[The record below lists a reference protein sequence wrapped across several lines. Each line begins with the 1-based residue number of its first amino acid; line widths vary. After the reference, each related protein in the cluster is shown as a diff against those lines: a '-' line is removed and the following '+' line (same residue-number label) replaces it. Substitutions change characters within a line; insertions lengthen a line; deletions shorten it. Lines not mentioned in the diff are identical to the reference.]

1 MKENIFPFTA
11 IVGQEKV
18 KKALILNAINPSI
31 GGILIK
37 GDVGT
42 GKTTAVRAMSNL
54 LPKVETVEG
63 SPFNANKDEYFDF
76 QLYKFHN
83 KTREDEIKTIKK
95 SMKIVELPL
104 GATED
109 RVIGSINI
117 EKGLKEGVK
126 QLEPGILANAH
137 NNILYIDEINL
148 LDDNLVDILLD
159 SAAFGINTIE
169 REGISFKHPSKF
181 ILIGTMNPK
190 EGELRKQLSDR
201 IGLKISVSGI
211 EDIGEKIKIM
221 KYRYSFEKNPIL
233 FKEKFKDREIELEE
247 KIKNAIKKLDKVE
260 IKDDLVR
267 IIATITN
274 NLGLEGHRKDI
285 AILKT
290 SKTIAAFEG
299 NSIVSYDNVVEA
311 FELVLGEY
319 PNCVDNPQNNENQNK
334 ETQENS
340 KDEKKGMEDKNNH
353 NINKN
358 EDNENE
364 NENEDNENEDN
375 ENEDNE
381 NEDNENE
388 DNENENEDNNEN
400 QNNIENENLSNQEQ
414 KEFKFETNENLRVNN
429 QIELNKFLT
438 EELEKDINKMLVL
451 KGREKEKAYG
461 TKVNSKTEKGKYVK
475 TKFSQ
480 NYDDIAIDGTL
491 RAAAIHSKDKIT
503 VKKEDLRKK
512 IRKHKARASI
522 AIVMDMSGSMM
533 SDEKINKIRGIL
545 NNVIRNINKNKDKLT
560 VIGFK
565 GKESEI
571 IIPNTKRPI
580 SFLNKLEKIK
590 VGGTTPM
597 ATGLKKGY
605 EILKKE
611 KKDGEFIP
619 MLILLSDGMPNV
631 GIKNSDLKNIT
642 GSPIKDV
649 LAIGGQ
655 LAEDKIYTIIIDFEK
670 KIKQG
675 RNVNLE
681 LAIISNGR
689 YYDLE
694 DVYDSNIAIDKILTY
709 ERTIL

>member
-1 MKENIFPFTA
+1 MKKNIFPFTA

-31 GGILIK
+31 GGVLIK

-42 GKTTAVRAMSNL
+42 GKTTAVRALSNL
-54 LPKVETVEG
+54 LPKIEIVEG

-83 KTREDEIKTIKK
+83 KTNEDEIKVIKK

-148 LDDNLVDILLD
+148 LDDNLVDVLLD
-159 SAAFGINTIE
+159 SAAFGMNTVE
-169 REGISFKHPSKF
+169 REGISIKHPSKF

-201 IGLKISVSGI
+201 IGLEIQVSGI

-221 KYRYSFEKNPIL
+221 KYRQSFEKNPIL

-319 PNCVDNPQNNENQNK
+319 PDCVDNPQNNENQNK
-334 ETQENS
+334 ETQDNG
-340 KDEKKGMEDKNNH
+340 KDERKGMEDKNNH
-353 NINKN
+353 NTSKN
-358 EDNENE
+358 EDTNENQ
-364 NENEDNENEDN
+364 DNETDK
-375 ENEDNE
+375 
-381 NEDNENE
+381 
-388 DNENENEDNNEN
+388 EN
-400 QNNIENENLSNQEQ
+400 QNNVENENLSNQKQRES
-414 KEFKFETNENLRVNN
+414 KFKTNEDLRINN
-429 QIELNKFLT
+429 QIELNKFPT

-451 KGREKEKAYG
+451 KGREKEKTYG

-491 RAAAIHSKDKIT
+491 RAAAIHSKGKIT
-503 VKKEDLRKK
+503 VKKEDLRRK

-522 AIVMDMSGSMM
+522 SIVMDMSGSMM

-545 NNVIRNINKNKDKLT
+545 NNVIRNINKNRDKLT
-560 VIGFK
+560 VIGFR
-565 GKESEI
+565 GKKSEI
-571 IIPNTKRPI
+571 IIPNTKRPS
-580 SFLNKLEKIK
+580 SFLSKLEKIK

-631 GIKNSDLKNIT
+631 GINNSDLKNIT

-655 LAEDKIYTIIIDFEK
+655 LADDKIYTIIIDFEK
-670 KIKQG
+670 KIKHG

-694 DVYDSNIAIDKILTY
+694 DVYDPNIAIDKILTY
-709 ERTIL
+709 ERTILS

>member
-1 MKENIFPFTA
+1 MKKNIFPFTA

-31 GGILIK
+31 GGVLIK

-42 GKTTAVRAMSNL
+42 GKTTAVRALSNL
-54 LPKVETVEG
+54 LPKIEIVEG

-83 KTREDEIKTIKK
+83 KTNEDEIKVIKK

-148 LDDNLVDILLD
+148 LDDNLVDVLLD
-159 SAAFGINTIE
+159 SAAFGMNTVE
-169 REGISFKHPSKF
+169 REGISIKHPSKF

-201 IGLKISVSGI
+201 IGLEIQVSGI

-221 KYRYSFEKNPIL
+221 KYRQSFEKNPIL

-319 PNCVDNPQNNENQNK
+319 PDCVDNPQNNENQNK
-334 ETQENS
+334 ETQDNG
-340 KDEKKGMEDKNNH
+340 KDERKGMEDKNNH
-353 NINKN
+353 NTSKN
-358 EDNENE
+358 EDTNENQ
-364 NENEDNENEDN
+364 DNETDK
-375 ENEDNE
+375 
-381 NEDNENE
+381 
-388 DNENENEDNNEN
+388 EN
-400 QNNIENENLSNQEQ
+400 QNNVENENLSNQKQRES
-414 KEFKFETNENLRVNN
+414 KFKTNEDLRINN
-429 QIELNKFLT
+429 QIELNKFPT

-451 KGREKEKAYG
+451 KGREKEKTYG

-491 RAAAIHSKDKIT
+491 RAAAIHSKGKIT
-503 VKKEDLRKK
+503 VKKEDLRRK

-522 AIVMDMSGSMM
+522 SIVMDMSGSMM

-545 NNVIRNINKNKDKLT
+545 NNVIRNINKNRDKLT
-560 VIGFK
+560 VIGFR

-571 IIPNTKRPI
+571 IIPNTKRPS
-580 SFLNKLEKIK
+580 SFLSKLEKIK

-631 GIKNSDLKNIT
+631 GINNSDLKNIT

-655 LAEDKIYTIIIDFEK
+655 LADDKIYTIIIDFEK
-670 KIKQG
+670 KIKHG

-694 DVYDSNIAIDKILTY
+694 DVYDQNMAIDKILTY